1 VTISGFLQN
10 PGDDVL
16 PLVHEHVKIAIGI
29 RNRYFV
35 LFNYII
41 DGRSNRRM
49 LSLSHAGVADGIPLS
64 EQTLRETPGAPL
76 ADAEI
81 PTDAT
86 IVAFARYTTVPATS
100 HSRQQMTVSYPIRT
114 RLLDLPNAEFGSNG
128 TLRSSKLRVNDL
140 FTDMPA
146 VC

>member
-1 VTISGFLQN
+1 MTIYGFLQY
-10 PGDDVL
+10 PGDDVF
-16 PLVHEHVKIAIGI
+16 PLVHGHVKIAVDI

-35 LFNYII
+35 LFHHII

-49 LSLSHAGVADGIPLS
+49 LSLSHTGVADGIPLM
-64 EQTLRETPGAPL
+64 EQTLREAPGAPL

-100 HSRQQMTVSYPIRT
+100 HSRQQMTVSYSIRK
-114 RLLDLPNAEFGSNG
+114 RLLVYLA
-128 TLRSSKLRVNDL
+128 RSSGRCVD
-140 FTDMPA
+140 
-146 VC
+146 